1 MLCHRCNFF
10 IFIALIA
17 FIVIIA
23 LDESAAQSSL
33 NYRWYINANGGVSQ
47 VYGDIQSANN
57 PFEKLS
63 EESTFGYGARLGKY
77 ISPVF
82 SLHFQFYNSELKGV
96 DPEGDRNSS
105 ASLMEYQLG
114 TTVNLSNLFFKN
126 KERTLSIYAL
136 AGISEIFFRSELH
149 KISTGELIKD
159 YGYKEDAEGIRDKR
173 EFALSFPLGLGLDCK
188 LSDHIFLNLE
198 SALRFTN
205 TDRIDA
211 REAGTNNDAYYY
223 TSLGI
228 SYNFSSKKAKESV
241 ELPIVAIAD
250 PFANEQVDLIY
261 DIPRIVKSTDEFV
274 IKSTIHKGKID
285 GPGRLIQ
292 VLPIGLNVLDTAIA
306 GAKTEFINYT
316 LYLNWDELPAD
327 SVFEVS
333 YRVKPDKIF
342 GSLPMMSNLYLQ
354 KTGKEFKFRT
364 SIFIERVEE
373 PIVVQ
378 EPVKEVVKKDTLV
391 PVKLVEY
398 RVQLTV
404 AYKSKIPQ
412 ETLSKQFNLKTE
424 FKEDCIGNWCYYS
437 VGSLDTYDQAKA
449 YRDYLINEHNA
460 TGAFIVAF
468 YNGKRLNKLSE
479 LKEIQATPQ
488 PVKTVY
494 KEEGYCYR
502 VQILAMLNKSVD
514 PESLRQ
520 KHKIEEEVN
529 EEVYTNWR
537 KYTVGKC
544 TTFSEAK
551 ALMTK
556 LRAQGLSDT
565 FIVTYKNGERVLT
578 K

>member
-10 IFIALIA
+10 IFTALIA
-17 FIVIIA
+17 FMAFIA
-23 LDESAAQSSL
+23 VDKTVAQSSL
-33 NYRWYINANGGVSQ
+33 NYRWYINANGGISQ

-63 EESTFGYGARLGKY
+63 EETTFGYGGRLGKY
-77 ISPVF
+77 IGPVF
-82 SLHFQFYNSELKGV
+82 SVHLQFYNNELKGI
-96 DPEGDRNSS
+96 DPGSDRSS
-105 ASLMEYQLG
+105 EATLMEYQLG

-126 KERTLSIYAL
+126 KERLFSLYGTT
-136 AGISEIFFRSELH
+136 GIGAIFFRSELRQT
-149 KISTGELIKD
+149 STGEILFD
-159 YGYKEDAEGIRDKR
+159 YGYKYDPERTEDKKETA
-173 EFALSFPLGLGLDCK
+173 FVFPVGMGLDCK
-188 LSDHIFLNLE
+188 LSPRWYLNLE
-198 SALRFTN
+198 SVLRFTN
-205 TDRIDA
+205 TDKLDA
-211 REAGTNNDAYYY
+211 RFAGANNDAYFY
-223 TSLGI
+223 TSLGV
-228 SYNFSSKKAKESV
+228 SYNFVSKKAKEPI
-241 ELPIVAIAD
+241 ELPVEVIAD
-250 PFANEQVDLIY
+250 PYANERIDLIY
-261 DIPRIVKSTDEFV
+261 DIPQGIKSTDEFI
-274 IKSTIHKGKID
+274 IKTTIHKGKID

-292 VLPIGLNVLDTAIA
+292 ILPIGLNVLDTAIA
-306 GAKTEFINYT
+306 GAKTEIINYS

-333 YRVKPDKIF
+333 YRVKPDKIY
-342 GSLPMMSNLYLQ
+342 GSLPMVSNLYLQ

-364 SIFIERVEE
+364 SLSIEKVEE

-391 PVKLVEY
+391 AIKVIEY

-404 AYKSKIPQ
+404 AYKSKIPT
-412 ETLSKQFNLKTE
+412 ETLSEQFNLITE

-437 VGSLDTYDQAKA
+437 VGSFNTYDQAKA
-449 YRDYLINEHNA
+449 YRDIMINNHNA
-460 TGAFIVAF
+460 SGAFIVAF

-479 LKEIQATPQ
+479 LKEIEATPQ
-488 PVKTVY
+488 PAKTVY
-494 KEEGYCYR
+494 KEEGFCYR

-514 PESLRQ
+514 PEALRQ

-544 TTFSEAK
+544 TSFSEAK

-556 LRAQGLSDT
+556 LKAQGLTDT
-565 FIVTYKNGERVLT
+565 FIVTYKNGERVVT

>member
-1 MLCHRCNFF
+1 MMYCHRYFRF
-10 IFIALIA
+10 IILAVA
-17 FIVIIA
+17 FTWACITY
-23 LDESAAQSSL
+23 AQSSL
-33 NYRWYINANGGVSQ
+33 SYRWYINANGGISQ
-47 VYGDIQSANN
+47 AYGDIQSANN

-77 ISPVF
+77 IGPVF
-82 SLHFQFYNSELKGV
+82 SIHFQFYNSQLKGI
-96 DPEGDRNSS
+96 DPGSDRSSS
-105 ASLMEYQLG
+105 ADLMEYQLG
-114 TTVNLSNLFFKN
+114 TTINLSNLFFKN
-126 KERTLSIYAL
+126 KERLFSIYGTG
-136 AGISEIFFRSELH
+136 GIGLIFFRSELF
-149 KISTGELIKD
+149 KTSTGEILYD
-159 YGYKEDAEGIRDKR
+159 YGYKGTLDRTMDKK
-173 EFALSFPLGLGLDCK
+173 ESAFAFPVGMGLDCK
-188 LSDHIFLNLE
+188 LSPRWFINLE
-198 SALRFTN
+198 SVLRFTN
-205 TDRIDA
+205 TDKLDA
-211 REAGTNNDAYYY
+211 RFAGANNDAYFY
-223 TSLGI
+223 TSLGV
-228 SYNFSSKKAKESV
+228 SYNFFAKKAKEPIDLPV
-241 ELPIVAIAD
+241 EIIAD
-250 PFANEQVDLIY
+250 PYANERIDVIH
-261 DIPRIVKSTDEFV
+261 DIPQGVKSTDTFV

-306 GAKTEFINYT
+306 GAKTEFINYS

-333 YRVKPDKIF
+333 YRVKPDKIY
-342 GSLPMMSNLYLQ
+342 GSLPMVSNLYLQ

-364 SIFIERVEE
+364 SISIERVEE

-378 EPVKEVVKKDTLV
+378 EPKEVVKKDTLV
-391 PVKLVEY
+391 PVKVVEY